1 MPRRPEPD
9 DEERTA
15 VAWTLIL
22 ALLTAAAL
30 GLAFATVTL
39 VFLPAWR
46 TAAEL
51 TDCTAVCVEDRLP
64 N

>member
-15 VAWTLIL
+15 VVWTLIL
-22 ALLTAAAL
+22 AALIAAAL

-39 VFLPAWR
+39 AFLPAWR

-51 TDCTAVCVEDRLP
+51 ADCTAVCVEIFLP
-64 N
+64 D